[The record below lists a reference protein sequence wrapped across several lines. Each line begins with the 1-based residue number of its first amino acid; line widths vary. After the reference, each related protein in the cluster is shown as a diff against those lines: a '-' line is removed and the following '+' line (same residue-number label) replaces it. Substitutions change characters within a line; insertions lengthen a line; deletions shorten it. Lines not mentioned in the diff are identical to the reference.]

1 MGFLATLQ
9 EDLGKR
15 FPKPVN
21 PKDGPQPPGHFSFGT
36 QTYGGPTYYDAFN
49 ARRSP
54 TQQRLAEN
62 YNALIY
68 AMVNRSRDGV
78 ARVPMRLMADGS
90 RVQGKPSRACDA
102 IRVSR
107 SIGRKMAAEG
117 KVSTAAV
124 DQVYEIRN
132 HPAIDVL
139 DDPDPYGTFTR
150 EKFIGVICAS
160 MDVFGSAYI
169 VPEGNGWDWTN
180 LKARVKG
187 PPENLWVVYAQYI
200 VPIRLGTSPIVD
212 RVQYFAS
219 SLPLQSVLWFRHNH
233 SLKDIYGSAFSPTAA
248 GEPYRIQEQELV
260 AVLSQQLGIAPRPS
274 IIATAK
280 DATMGVTPTQKLA
293 FEQDLVRKFAAYGA
307 GGIHVNDGAWDFT
320 IPDYPKADIAAK
332 EISQHD
338 RDNLASI
345 FGMPPTYFTVD
356 TNLANLQAADVQ
368 FANANTG
375 PRLKT
380 IAGVFTRFVRMF
392 DPRLFFAF
400 DPPIPED
407 DEQREKV
414 FSMKLASGRVTIN
427 QINEE
432 EKYPAVEYGDAPWL
446 PGTLK
451 QPDMLME
458 AHEQALEQG
467 QAAID
472 SQDMNDGLAA
482 DEHEHNKGMD
492 KKKLQQD
499 AKKPAVAR
507 SLDERLEHVISTMES
522 QLESMGI
529 AV

>member
-15 FPKPVN
+15 YPKPVA
-21 PKDGPQPPGHFSFGT
+21 PKDGPQPPGRFSFGT

-49 ARRSP
+49 SKRSP

-102 IRVSR
+102 IKVSR
-107 SIGRKMAAEG
+107 SVGRKMAEEG

-132 HPAIDVL
+132 HPVLDVL
-139 DDPDPYGTFTR
+139 DEPDPYGTFTR
-150 EKFIGVICAS
+150 EKFIGVICSA

-180 LKARVKG
+180 PKARVKG
-187 PPENLWVVYAQYI
+187 PPDNLWVVYSQYI

-212 RVQYFAS
+212 RFQYFAS

-233 SLKDIYGSAFSPTAA
+233 SLKDIYGSAFSPTSA

-280 DATMGVTPTQKLA
+280 DAMVGITPTQKLA

-307 GGIHVNDGAWDFT
+307 GGIHVNDGAWEFT

-392 DPRLFFAF
+392 DLRLFFAF

-407 DEQREKV
+407 DEMREKV
-414 FSMKLASGRVTIN
+414 FSMRLASGRATIN
-427 QINEE
+427 QVNEE
-432 EKYPAVEYGDAPWL
+432 EKYPPVDWGDEPWL
-446 PGTLK
+446 PGTLV
-451 QPDMLME
+451 QPSMAMATHKLGLETGKKAME
-458 AHEQALEQG
+458 SGEQADE
-467 QAAID
+467 I
-472 SQDMNDGLAA
+472 AA
-482 DEHEHNKGMD
+482 DGHEHQKKMD
-492 KKKLQQD
+492 KEGLKID
-499 AKKPAVAR
+499 AKKADKLFGEANQITR
-507 SLDERLEHVISTMES
+507 
-522 QLESMGI
+522 
-529 AV
+529 